1 MRIPSI
7 KRLVAAALA
16 VSLISFGQITTAF
29 LPSSANSMADLSNVG
44 EKAFQDLTTCLTS
57 GKSRQID
64 IMYLIDNSESL
75 DWTDPDEVR
84 REILSNSMSQ
94 LGSFA
99 KQGIEVS
106 VASALFNGS
115 VNNVK
120 SWEPIASK
128 RAADQAALALASKV
142 SNQNNSGT
150 TNWEEALSYAERE
163 FASRGDSCK
172 ALIWFTDGGINRD
185 NSTSAKVSD
194 LARLCH
200 SGISEGRLKKSS
212 SDQYGVM
219 SNLKASGV
227 TVFGVL
233 FNNEENTKSHFI
245 NVKNYSPEEAQN
257 YVDTERYWMSYM
269 KPLVEGF
276 GTVDSN
282 VKLLDV
288 PAGGQLQCNELSE
301 GNTAP
306 AGFSNGAYL
315 NAVDPIGLAFQF
327 LKIQAQISGGSQSGI
342 VDGKFEIEAGTVMFQ
357 ILTTSKDWVISG
369 PEGSEF
375 SIRSGGASPPGVFVS
390 SSAGTTTIE
399 VELEEGEEN
408 LLGLWT
414 IDADSGSSFELYV
427 FTGLTLFLDRD
438 RDSKIIADRAN
449 TLSGKIIREPR
460 FEGRPID
467 LSQFEK
473 SDITLS
479 VLKDGKFVE
488 VATVKPEPD
497 GQFKIENFTPEFT
510 GGDSIE
516 LLLTLDLGGDFQTIS
531 SKFNLSLMD
540 KGAFAFAAQDLI
552 QLSPLSGPEGFA
564 AGAFDVYGPSSS
576 DSSEYCIAGA
586 PERTEDL
593 QTGVEKF
600 DRDATFVWTFKDTRS
615 PGSPGSEASFAA
627 GGDQPPFCFSVGRDE
642 IVSVGVE
649 VRNEQQADGSV
660 ISIRPV
666 TSSATD
672 AAASFDESLRF
683 EFESNTEQ
691 NNFVVALVIALLLLI
706 GLLGPLALLYLW
718 NLMSTKFIWTPGTV
732 RAEYPITLVPGAAAL
747 SIQDARTATAGG
759 RLTVGPQDFVF
770 TTDRED
776 PRVIEDEPQGLMRA
790 RVPLFPL
797 ASSWFEWNPTS
808 GNRILSLSGDGA
820 KNTKE
825 MSSGMAAEV
834 SPKVTD
840 NWAIVVPETELTKE
854 DSAPLKATLV
864 AYSAMGALG
873 DYQQKITEISN
884 KPGLKERL
892 ASVRFGYSEQLAKA
906 ASRKG
911 GVTPDQDLAAPTPT
925 GPPTGI
931 GIKIPGVEA
940 TPPTG
945 IPVPG
950 VNPPGAPF
958 KPDGEDPGRT
968 INVPGIPKS

>member
-1 MRIPSI
+1 VSI
-7 KRLVAAALA
+7 
-16 VSLISFGQITTAF
+16 
-29 LPSSANSMADLSNVG
+29 SSA
-44 EKAFQDLTTCLTS
+44 
-57 GKSRQID
+57 
-64 IMYLIDNSESL
+64 
-75 DWTDPDEVR
+75 
-84 REILSNSMSQ
+84 
-94 LGSFA
+94 
-99 KQGIEVS
+99 
-106 VASALFNGS
+106 
-115 VNNVK
+115 
-120 SWEPIASK
+120 
-128 RAADQAALALASKV
+128 
-142 SNQNNSGT
+142 
-150 TNWEEALSYAERE
+150 
-163 FASRGDSCK
+163 
-172 ALIWFTDGGINRD
+172 
-185 NSTSAKVSD
+185 
-194 LARLCH
+194 
-200 SGISEGRLKKSS
+200 
-212 SDQYGVM
+212 
-219 SNLKASGV
+219 
-227 TVFGVL
+227 
-233 FNNEENTKSHFI
+233 
-245 NVKNYSPEEAQN
+245 
-257 YVDTERYWMSYM
+257 
-269 KPLVEGF
+269 
-276 GTVDSN
+276 
-282 VKLLDV
+282 
-288 PAGGQLQCNELSE
+288 
-301 GNTAP
+301 
-306 AGFSNGAYL
+306 
-315 NAVDPIGLAFQF
+315 
-327 LKIQAQISGGSQSGI
+327 
-342 VDGKFEIEAGTVMFQ
+342 
-357 ILTTSKDWVISG
+357 
-369 PEGSEF
+369 
-375 SIRSGGASPPGVFVS
+375 
-390 SSAGTTTIE
+390 AGTTTIE

-408 LLGLWT
+408 LLGRWT
-414 IDADSGSSFELYV
+414 IDTDSASSSELYV

-438 RDSKIIADRAN
+438 KDSMIIADRAN

-460 FEGRPID
+460 YEGRPID

-479 VLKDGKFVE
+479 VLQDGKFVE

-531 SKFNLSLMD
+531 SRFKLSLMD
-540 KGAFAFAAQDLI
+540 KAAFAFAAQDLI
-552 QLSPLSGPEGFA
+552 QLSPLTGPEGFA
-564 AGAFDVYGPSSS
+564 AGSFDVFGPSASE
-576 DSSEYCIAGA
+576 SSEYCIAGA
-586 PERTEDL
+586 PERTDDL

-600 DRDATFVWTFKDTRS
+600 DRDATFVWTFRDTR
-615 PGSPGSEASFAA
+615 SPGSEASFEV
-627 GGDQPPFCFSVGRDE
+627 GGDQQPFCFSVGKDE
-642 IVSVGVE
+642 IVSVAVE

-666 TSSATD
+666 TSLAPN

-683 EFESNTEQ
+683 EFESNTQQ
-691 NNFVVALVIALLLLI
+691 NDFVVALVIALLLLI

-718 NLMSTKFIWTPGTV
+718 NLMSTKFIWTPATV
-732 RAEYPITLVPGAAAL
+732 RAEYPVTLVPGAAAL

-776 PRVIEDEPQGLMRA
+776 PRVIDDEPQGLMRA

-808 GNRILSLSGDGA
+808 GNRILSLSGEGA